1 MLPPWRTWLRLSRD
15 ICKQNDWGQHFCQK
29 PKPGLPPCDSL
40 PSLPLNS
47 RGQDIS
53 FHLSLKVL
61 LIRNYK
67 KATEE
72 LKSCKRWTI
81 NIKSL
86 EKAVR
91 ILTEGLS
98 LSVENT
104 HLAIFNA
111 LLVLSSEYIPCG
123 VLNCRGL
130 GLKLFWVVLGE
141 TLRTTWPGEG
151 RRVLG
156 GSENCG
162 VLWSLYSMHDLK

>member
-1 MLPPWRTWLRLSRD
+1 M
-15 ICKQNDWGQHFCQK
+15 QK
-29 PKPGLPPCDSL
+29 MNNKYKKPG
-40 PSLPLNS
+40 
-47 RGQDIS
+47 
-53 FHLSLKVL
+53 
-61 LIRNYK
+61 
-67 KATEE
+67 
-72 LKSCKRWTI
+72 
-81 NIKSL
+81 
-86 EKAVR
+86 KAVR

-130 GLKLFWVVLGE
+130 ELKLFWVVLGE